1 MLILSKQ
8 TKTPNYIKIAVD
20 IAHRIINNEF
30 LEGSKITGR
39 TTLVSIYNVSPETI
53 RRSLAL
59 LKDMNV
65 VTINEK
71 SGIIINNKTYAK
83 EFLNKFKTKSD
94 FTHLNSDTFDLIK
107 KRKDIDNKLEKNINA
122 IIEFATQLRNV
133 GSIIPFESIVEE
145 NSIAVDKSIGELDF
159 WHNTKATIIAVK
171 RDGDLFLSPGPY
183 FKIHSQ
189 DIVVYVG
196 EDSVLE
202 TVKNYISL
210 PSSDKETE

>member
-1 MLILSKQ
+1 MSKQ

-65 VTINEK
+65 VT
-71 SGIIINNKTYAK
+71 NNKTYAK

-210 PSSDKETE
+210 PSSDKEKE

>member
-1 MLILSKQ
+1 MSKQ
-8 TKTPNYIKIAVD
+8 TKTPNYIKISVD

-210 PSSDKETE
+210 PSSDKEKE

>member
-83 EFLNKFKTKSD
+83 EFLNS
-94 FTHLNSDTFDLIK
+94 
-107 KRKDIDNKLEKNINA
+107 
-122 IIEFATQLRNV
+122 
-133 GSIIPFESIVEE
+133 
-145 NSIAVDKSIGELDF
+145 
-159 WHNTKATIIAVK
+159 
-171 RDGDLFLSPGPY
+171 
-183 FKIHSQ
+183 
-189 DIVVYVG
+189 
-196 EDSVLE
+196 
-202 TVKNYISL
+202 
-210 PSSDKETE
+210 

>member
-1 MLILSKQ
+1 MAKQ

-210 PSSDKETE
+210 PSSDKEKE

>member
-1 MLILSKQ
+1 MSKQ

-71 SGIIINNKTYAK
+71 SGIIINNKTFAK

-145 NSIAVDKSIGELDF
+145 NSIAVNKSIGELDF

-189 DIVVYVG
+189 DIIVYVG

-202 TVKNYISL
+202 TVKAYISL
-210 PSSDKETE
+210 PSSDKEENNS

>member
-1 MLILSKQ
+1 MFNQ
-8 TKTPNYIKIAVD
+8 TKIPNYIKIAVD
-20 IAHRIINNEF
+20 IAYRIVNNQF
-30 LEGSKITGR
+30 TEGEKITGR

-59 LKDMNV
+59 LRDMNV

-71 SGIIINNKTYAK
+71 SGVIINNKDYAK

-94 FTHLNSDTFDLIK
+94 FTSLNNETFELIK
-107 KRKDIDNKLEKNINA
+107 QRKEIDTKLEKNINS

-133 GSIIPFESIVEE
+133 GSIIPFESIVEKD
-145 NSIAVDKSIGELDF
+145 SFAVGKSIGELNF

-183 FKIHSQ
+183 FKINSN
-189 DIVVYVG
+189 DIIVYVG
-196 EDSVLE
+196 EDSVIE
-202 TVKNYISL
+202 TVKDYISL
-210 PSSDKETE
+210 PSSSK

>member
-1 MLILSKQ
+1 MSKQ

-30 LEGSKITGR
+30 LEGSKTTGR

-210 PSSDKETE
+210 PSSDKEKE

>member
-1 MLILSKQ
+1 M
-8 TKTPNYIKIAVD
+8 
-20 IAHRIINNEF
+20 
-30 LEGSKITGR
+30 EGSKITGR